1 MAKAKNKEIA
11 AAKVKIEKI
20 TKYTLNKA
28 GAWAFIFGIILAMFA
43 GFWTLTPLMIS
54 ALIVLGLIVG
64 FLNIEIHQTNN
75 FLFTT
80 LVLVLISSLG
90 GSLLGQVAVIGPT
103 LSSIFSA
110 IVTFVIPAAII
121 VALKAI
127 YLHAKEDA

>member
-1 MAKAKNKEIA
+1 MAKQKNKELE
-11 AAKVKIEKI
+11 AAKSKINKI

-28 GAWAFIFGIILAMFA
+28 GAWAFIFGIVLAIVA
-43 GFWTLTPLMIS
+43 GFWPLTPLMIS
-54 ALIVLGLIVG
+54 TLIVLGLIVG
-64 FLNIEIHQTNN
+64 FLNIELHQTNN

-90 GSLLGQVAVIGPT
+90 GSLLGQIAIIGDT

-121 VALKAI
+121 VALKSV
-127 YLHAKEDA
+127 YQHAKEDA